1 MLFFVW
7 LPILDSFYTLLH
19 LLIIGFNLLGWIW
32 PATRRWHLYG
42 VLLTAASWLVLGI
55 WYGIGYC
62 PITDWQWEVKT
73 QLGERDLPNSFIKY
87 QVDKLMVTDSNPT
100 WIDTLTA
107 VSFGI
112 VFFIALYLNFRRS
125 PRHSHTKDV

>member
-1 MLFFVW
+1 VW

-32 PATRRWHLYG
+32 PATRRWHVYG

-62 PITDWQWEVKT
+62 PITDWQWDVKT
-73 QLGERDLPNSFIKY
+73 RLGERDLPNSFIKY
-87 QVDKLMVTDSNPT
+87 QVDKLTGIDSNPR
-100 WIDTLTA
+100 WIDTITA

-112 VFFIALYLNFRRS
+112 VFFIALYLNFRR
-125 PRHSHTKDV
+125 PLGRARTL